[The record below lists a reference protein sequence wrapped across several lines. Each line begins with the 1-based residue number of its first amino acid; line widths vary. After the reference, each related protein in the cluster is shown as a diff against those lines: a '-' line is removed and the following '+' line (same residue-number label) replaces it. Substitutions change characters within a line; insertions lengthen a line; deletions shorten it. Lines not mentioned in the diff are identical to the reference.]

1 MGSPERAGHG
11 PAALSERSFHRR
23 CALRYIIIDHLP
35 FSKQERMQPFS
46 RFLVYFLAVARHRS
60 IRKAAESL
68 HIAGSAINRHILLG
82 EKQLQTPLFERLPS
96 GMRLTA
102 AGELL
107 YGCARRW
114 VKDLDDLCGR
124 PVRCNGSHLLSLCV
138 SLNLVFSVEC
148 IAARRM
154 RGSGQVRPYV
164 RPVCA
169 TFFAGHYG
177 CALACQAPILKTCS
191 MAHVIQRYRLNCS

>member
-1 MGSPERAGHG
+1 
-11 PAALSERSFHRR
+11 
-23 CALRYIIIDHLP
+23 
-35 FSKQERMQPFS
+35 MQPFS

-138 SLNLVFSVEC
+138 SL
-148 IAARRM
+148 
-154 RGSGQVRPYV
+154 
-164 RPVCA
+164 
-169 TFFAGHYG
+169 
-177 CALACQAPILKTCS
+177 
-191 MAHVIQRYRLNCS
+191 

>member
-1 MGSPERAGHG
+1 
-11 PAALSERSFHRR
+11 
-23 CALRYIIIDHLP
+23 
-35 FSKQERMQPFS
+35 MQPFS

-148 IAARRM
+148 IA
-154 RGSGQVRPYV
+154 
-164 RPVCA
+164 
-169 TFFAGHYG
+169 
-177 CALACQAPILKTCS
+177 
-191 MAHVIQRYRLNCS
+191 